1 MQSTTQI
8 LAPPSM
14 STAMGVAHQM
24 PAVPHSQAVEQLAP
38 SAQRA
43 VTPGG
48 GMRGR
53 WVGQINSQY
62 HPNQEV
68 EQPPGA
74 SSQARAS
81 PGPGPG
87 EVFLQGEETETLHK
101 TVICTHKECK

>member
-1 MQSTTQI
+1 
-8 LAPPSM
+8 
-14 STAMGVAHQM
+14 MGVAHQM

-38 SAQRA
+38 GAQIA

-87 EVFLQGEETETLHK
+87 EVFLQGKETETLHK
-101 TVICTHKECK
+101 QSIAHTRNASD

>member
-1 MQSTTQI
+1 
-8 LAPPSM
+8 
-14 STAMGVAHQM
+14 MGVAHQM

-81 PGPGPG
+81 PGLGPG
-87 EVFLQGEETETLHK
+87 EVFLQGKENETLQQ
-101 TVICTHKECK
+101 TVIAHSRNASD